1 MNKIIFDK
9 NEQKEIVEMY
19 LNYIPINQIAQKY
32 GVSKQPIYNVLKEN
46 NVKLHGEKK
55 KLNDNQVTDIINM
68 YQNGHTQQEIADMY
82 GVNRWTIKNELKS
95 HGIQLKNR
103 GENIRKYIL
112 NEHYFDKIETEEQSY
127 YLGLL
132 WSDGCNKTDKGV
144 ISLKLQERDKYIIER
159 FRDALNSN
167 KPLYYYPKR
176 KETHHNMWS
185 LEINSVIM
193 SKRLEELGM
202 VANKSLILEFP
213 KWLQKELIPYFIKG
227 IVDGDGHIS
236 EKNFSIEIVGS
247 SDICNSIKSI
257 LSDIGIIST
266 IYNKTD
272 FTKVLFISKKTD
284 SINFLNWIYKD
295 STIHLIRKYNIYK
308 EKYINNSLSA

>member
-1 MNKIIFDK
+1 
-9 NEQKEIVEMY
+9 
-19 LNYIPINQIAQKY
+19 
-32 GVSKQPIYNVLKEN
+32 
-46 NVKLHGEKK
+46 
-55 KLNDNQVTDIINM
+55 
-68 YQNGHTQQEIADMY
+68 
-82 GVNRWTIKNELKS
+82 
-95 HGIQLKNR
+95 
-103 GENIRKYIL
+103 
-112 NEHYFDKIETEEQSY
+112 
-127 YLGLL
+127 
-132 WSDGCNKTDKGV
+132 
-144 ISLKLQERDKYIIER
+144 
-159 FRDALNSN
+159 
-167 KPLYYYPKR
+167 
-176 KETHHNMWS
+176 
-185 LEINSVIM
+185 M

-236 EKNFSIEIVGS
+236 EKNFSVEIVGS

-257 LSDIGIIST
+257 LSDMGIIST

-272 FTKVLFISKKTD
+272 FTKVLFISKKAD